1 MQCRLLLLFSLVTFL
16 ILAGTSFAVTQE
28 EIKSVLETRYR
39 PTKPGFFGDFKEIGS
54 VLVLRKA
61 GLRANRPSKIFAPN
75 VIIGR
80 QVATAGGG
88 DLPLGGNIDPALKI
102 GDRLHLYGVRTG
114 DDYVEL
120 EIFTV
125 NTFVVIGSGTRG
137 PTPLQAST
145 RFRYDEG
152 LAAVSTGRVMD
163 DIREWFKAEGE
174 TGIDGKSGS
183 AAEPRPEGG
192 AGATRTI
199 QSGQAPEEVV
209 AILGA
214 PGKIFIL
221 GAKTIFVYKDIK
233 VIFVDGKVADAD

>member
-1 MQCRLLLLFSLVTFL
+1 MQCRLLLLFSLVTFH

-54 VLVLRKA
+54 VLVLQKA

-125 NTFVVIGSGTRG
+125 NTFVVVGSGTRG

-163 DIREWFKAEGE
+163 DIREWFRVEGE
-174 TGIDGKSGS
+174 AGLSV
-183 AAEPRPEGG
+183 EPRTAAD
-192 AGATRTI
+192 AGVTRTI
-199 QSGQAPEEVV
+199 RSGQAPEEVV

>member
-1 MQCRLLLLFSLVTFL
+1 LFSLVTFL

-54 VLVLRKA
+54 VLVLQKA

-102 GDRLHLYGVRTG
+102 GDRLHLYSVRTG

-125 NTFVVIGSGTRG
+125 NTFVVVGSGTRG

-152 LAAVSTGRVMD
+152 LAAVSTGQVMD
-163 DIREWFKAEGE
+163 DIREWFRVEGE
-174 TGIDGKSGS
+174 ADLSV
-183 AAEPRPEGG
+183 EPRTAAD
-192 AGATRTI
+192 AGVTRTI
-199 QSGQAPEEVV
+199 QAGQAPEEVV

-214 PGKIFIL
+214 PGKIIIL
-221 GAKTIFVYKDIK
+221 GAKTIFVYRDIK

>member
-54 VLVLRKA
+54 VLVVQKA

-125 NTFVVIGSGTRG
+125 NTFVVVGSGTRG

-163 DIREWFKAEGE
+163 DIREWFRVEGE
-174 TGIDGKSGS
+174 AGLSV
-183 AAEPRPEGG
+183 EPRTAAD
-192 AGATRTI
+192 AGVTRTI
-199 QSGQAPEEVV
+199 RSGQSPEEVV

-221 GAKTIFVYKDIK
+221 GAKTIFVYRDIK

>member
-1 MQCRLLLLFSLVTFL
+1 LFSLVTFL

-54 VLVLRKA
+54 VLVVQKA

-75 VIIGR
+75 VITGR

-125 NTFVVIGSGTRG
+125 NTFVVVGSGTRG

-163 DIREWFKAEGE
+163 DIREWFRVEGE
-174 TGIDGKSGS
+174 AGLSV
-183 AAEPRPEGG
+183 EPRTAAD
-192 AGATRTI
+192 AGVTRTI
-199 QSGQAPEEVV
+199 RSGQSPEEVV

-221 GAKTIFVYKDIK
+221 GAKTIFVYRDIK

>member
-1 MQCRLLLLFSLVTFL
+1 LFSLVTFH

-28 EIKSVLETRYR
+28 EIKLVLETRYR

-54 VLVLRKA
+54 VLVLQKA

-125 NTFVVIGSGTRG
+125 NTFVVVGSGTRG

-163 DIREWFKAEGE
+163 DIREWFRVEGE
-174 TGIDGKSGS
+174 AGLSV
-183 AAEPRPEGG
+183 EPRTAAD
-192 AGATRTI
+192 AGVTRTI
-199 QSGQAPEEVV
+199 RSGQSPEEVV